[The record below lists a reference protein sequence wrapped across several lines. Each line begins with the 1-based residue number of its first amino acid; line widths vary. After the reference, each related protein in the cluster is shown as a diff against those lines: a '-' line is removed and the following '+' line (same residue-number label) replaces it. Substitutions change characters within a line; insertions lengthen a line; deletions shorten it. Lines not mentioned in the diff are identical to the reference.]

1 MRANTLL
8 KEQKYYENFKSNN
21 ALNLYDKLLESY
33 NYKNKLILNE
43 VVFKP
48 SADQILTG
56 IKNLKNS
63 IINSGFKINLDSLL
77 DKLIKEIENESKKSL
92 NLTRN
97 SKGRLKNSLG
107 TFLTEFQESAK
118 NIIEKQKGG
127 SLTVDEAENLLGR
140 AQEKLKNET
149 KTQLDAELDRL
160 ERSRGGSSG
169 TTTAP
174 TGGSTSILR
183 DPAPIIRTKTQNLER
198 LANEI
203 LSQGNRVFG
212 DLSAAKI
219 QVNKLVNAKST
230 SEQLVTQAE
239 MTNVIDSFIAGIEDR
254 ALREDAKNWVSQ
266 QPFYTD
272 WNGFCVSKIRE
283 RANLNQELKAAREAR
298 TNPTLWQRYKQ
309 KPYINTFKLVS
320 AVTTIGFIIYGISK
334 AVSYFNNEQDK
345 KTVEKILARCAATKD
360 TSSVCLA
367 AAEKQKMFDDEAVQ
381 KALGE
386 VLSAKQAEELKLKA
400 KSEEASTSK
409 EQPKEQTKEGERV
422 VPYKEDGKPFNVLIK
437 TDKEGKKRYFWYDE
451 KSKKPIS
458 EFTETDRI
466 KDVEDQ
472 NKN

>member
-63 IINSGFKINLDSLL
+63 IINSGFKSNLDSLL
-77 DKLIKEIENESKKSL
+77 DNLIKEIEQESKKSL

-107 TFLTEFQESAK
+107 TFLVEFQESAK
-118 NIIEKQKGG
+118 NIIERQKGG
-127 SLTVDEAENLLGR
+127 KLTVDEAENLLGN

-160 ERSRGGSSG
+160 EQSRSGSSG

-174 TGGSTSILR
+174 AGGTTSILR
-183 DPAPIIRTKTQNLER
+183 DPAPIVRTKTQNLER

-203 LSQGNRVFG
+203 LSPGNKVFG

-219 QVNKLVNAKST
+219 QVNRLVNAKST
-230 SEQLVTQAE
+230 SEQLITQTE
-239 MTNVIDSFIAGIEDR
+239 MTNVIDSFIAGIEDS

-272 WNGFCVSKIRE
+272 WNRFCVSRVQE
-283 RANLNQELKAAREAR
+283 RANLNQEVKAAREAR
-298 TNPTLWQRYKQ
+298 TKPTLWQRYKQ

-320 AVTTIGFIIYGISK
+320 AVTAIGFTIYGISK
-334 AVSYFNNEQDK
+334 ALSYYNNEQDK
-345 KTVEKILARCAATKD
+345 KTVEKTLKKCAATKD
-360 TSSVCLA
+360 TSATCMA
-367 AAEKQKMFDDEAVQ
+367 AAEKQKMFDNEDVE

-386 VLSAKQAEELKLKA
+386 VLTAKQAEELRLKA
-400 KSEEASTSK
+400 KLESETSTPK
-409 EQPKEQTKEGERV
+409 EQPKEGERV
-422 VPYKEDGKPFNVLIK
+422 VPYKEGGKPFNVLIK
-437 TDKEGKKRYFWYDE
+437 TDKEGKKTYFWYDE